1 MPPQNARRGRMIG
14 TQLATPWVS
23 SQRVSGPHST
33 AAQADVRAAAPA
45 SVTAPTGGGD
55 VGAGVGRP
63 EQAAA
68 RTKTTDAR
76 RARDNIAR
84 IVANTPYASADSIAA
99 ASPWRV
105 MRSSSR
111 RRPCASQRAHRVEGR
126 ALVLTIGQEA
136 HPRLGPRALVTHEAL
151 EPARDRAHEH
161 PAIDL
166 PRDRRHHVGAAAA
179 RRGLLGR
186 VEPRGAQGID
196 DVRARQQPPRRARP
210 PAGARI
216 GTQRLDER
224 AGRVGRVHR
233 PVGARPSP
241 PR

>member
-55 VGAGVGRP
+55 VGAGAGRP

-68 RTKTTDAR
+68 RTNTTDTR

-99 ASPWRV
+99 TSPWRV

-111 RRPCASQRAHRVEGR
+111 RRPCASQRACSASMRSSADRARSTPSARGRSSAPIASRVER
-126 ALVLTIGQEA
+126 
-136 HPRLGPRALVTHEAL
+136 
-151 EPARDRAHEH
+151 
-161 PAIDL
+161 
-166 PRDRRHHVGAAAA
+166 
-179 RRGLLGR
+179 
-186 VEPRGAQGID
+186 
-196 DVRARQQPPRRARP
+196 
-210 PAGARI
+210 
-216 GTQRLDER
+216 
-224 AGRVGRVHR
+224 
-233 PVGARPSP
+233 SS
-241 PR
+241 